1 HHLIPKKVHRR
12 ARFKRHFSKEAL
24 QAGIR
29 VCRLCHKGIHREYD
43 EMTLAR
49 EFNSLEQLREDSVL
63 SKHFEWV
70 AKQREQ

>member
-1 HHLIPKKVHRR
+1 MHRR
-12 ARFKRHFSKEAL
+12 AHFKRHFSKEAL

-49 EFNSLEQLREDSVL
+49 ELNSLEQLREDPVL
-63 SKHFEWV
+63 RKHFDWV
-70 AKQREQ
+70 AKQRER

>member
-1 HHLIPKKVHRR
+1 MHRR
-12 ARFKRHFSKEAL
+12 AHFKRHFSKEAL

-49 EFNSLEQLREDSVL
+49 ELNSLEQLREDPVL